1 MSQRSIT
8 LLRWLAA
15 LVAIAL
21 MIGAAVQLYEAFFV
35 LIRFGTA
42 AIFKALALWLAATV
56 LWWLA
61 AQGDIPTVRARIRHI
76 LVGGIVVA
84 LLGILA
90 SVILSRRFVSGV
102 EMALDFEVPLGFILG
117 GTLGSFYSLLRLRG
131 TPAV

>member
-1 MSQRSIT
+1 

-15 LVAIAL
+15 LLAIAL
-21 MIGAAVQLYEAFFV
+21 MIGAAIQVYEAFFV
-35 LIRFGTA
+35 LIRFGMM

-61 AQGDIPTVRARIRHI
+61 AQSDIPTARARIRHI
-76 LVGGIVVA
+76 LVGGVVVA

-90 SVILSRRFVSGV
+90 SIILSRRFVSGI
-102 EMALDFEVPLGFILG
+102 EMALDVEVPLGFILG